1 MDISVI
7 DQNLRNCAVPKED
20 DIVWYDVAKAP
31 FVLYGAAETAP
42 HYRRIP
48 RLVAEFTSEGV
59 VQINEPTAGVRARF
73 CTDSPYIAVRV
84 EWTVLSRMSHM
95 PPSGI
100 NGLDL
105 YAVRNR
111 QYSFEGAFIPPLNAE
126 QGFEAILYRPGLMT
140 DYVLNFPLYNQVNR
154 VFVGVQAAA
163 KFQTPAKYAND
174 LPVVFYGSSITQG
187 GCASRPGNCYPNFLS
202 RWLDMNYIN
211 LGFSGSA
218 KAEEAIVKY
227 MADIQ
232 MSAFVSDYDHNA
244 PDAAYLEKT
253 HLRMYQTIREKK
265 PQIPYII
272 LSRPD
277 FKARDAQLKE
287 IILNT
292 YRYGMSRGDK
302 YLYFVDGEQL
312 FGSVERDACTVDGCH
327 PNDLGFYRMALEILP
342 TLRKVLLL

>member
-7 DQNLRNCAVPKED
+7 DQNLRNSALPKED
-20 DIVWYDVAKAP
+20 DILWYDVTKAP
-31 FVLYGAAETAP
+31 FVLYGAVETAP
-42 HYRRIP
+42 CYRRIP
-48 RLVAEFTSEGV
+48 QLVAESTSEGV
-59 VQINEPTAGVRARF
+59 AQINEHTAGVRVRF
-73 CTDSPYIAVRV
+73 CTDSSYIAVRV
-84 EWTVLSRMSHM
+84 KWNVLSRMSHM

-111 QYSFEGAFIPPLNAE
+111 QYSYEGAFIPPLDAKR
-126 QGFEAILYRPGLMT
+126 GFEAILYRPSLMT
-140 DYVLNFPLYNQVNR
+140 DYVLNFPLYNQVER
-154 VFVGVQAAA
+154 VFVGVKASAQ
-163 KFQTPAKYAND
+163 FRPPATYAND

-253 HLRMYQTIREKK
+253 HLRMYQTIREKR

-342 TLRKVLLL
+342 TLRKVLLM